1 MYDIQA
7 LKLDIEFRD
16 DKIAGSGLETG
27 SDTETGGCGDPG
39 LQRKLKL
46 DLDTR
51 VRDQVREGGAALSR
65 YGALVCSVVSDL
77 RYYSPNELFF
87 QTFGSMR

>member
-51 VRDQVREGGAALSR
+51 VRDQVRGGQHYPDTELWSVQLS
-65 YGALVCSVVSDL
+65 VTSDIIHQM
-77 RYYSPNELFF
+77 N
-87 QTFGSMR
+87 